1 MRRRVVACLLLLGA
15 CDIDAAVYPYPDG
28 GLDAS
33 FIDAGPPTLASRGR
47 FFVIEG
53 AELHPAGP
61 VAYAAVEGHITN
73 GDLRPLY
80 YIAATEGDCRLLTI
94 DEPAFCQTVCDGVCI
109 GPDVCIEAPRYL
121 SAGSATIRGL
131 LTSIN
136 LAQQTDNAYL
146 AVGELPLDLFT
157 SEAVVRLSASG
168 DEISWF
174 VLSAGGVRALVTDL
188 PLTPLD
194 LDTGGDVTITWADPD
209 PSTIVHLELTATNA
223 YVGQPAPAIL
233 DCQAMDAGSLTIPA
247 SLIAAM
253 PRMEGSCVDAD
264 CPRARLRRQ
273 HSDSI
278 IRSTVPIQL
287 VVASEIRFSAT
298 HQPL

>member
-1 MRRRVVACLLLLGA
+1 MRRRVAVCLLLLGA

-33 FIDAGPPTLASRGR
+33 FIDAGLPTLASRGR

-53 AELHPAGP
+53 TELQPEGP
-61 VAYAAVEGHITN
+61 LLYSAVEGHITN

-80 YIAATEGDCRLLTI
+80 NIAGTEGDCRLLTI
-94 DEPAFCQTVCDGVCI
+94 DEPAFCQTICDGVCI
-109 GPDVCIEAPRYL
+109 GPDVCIEAPRFL
-121 SAGSATIRGL
+121 SAGSATIGGL

-146 AVGELPLDLFT
+146 AAGVLPLDLFT

-174 VLSAGGVRALVTDL
+174 VLSAGGVRSLVTDL
-188 PLTPLD
+188 PMTPLD
-194 LDTGGDVTITWADPD
+194 LDTGADVTITWANPD
-209 PSTIVHLELTATNA
+209 PSTVVQLELIATNA

-233 DCQAMDAGSLTIPA
+233 DCQAMDDGSLTIPA
-247 SLIAAM
+247 SLIAAL
-253 PRMEGSCVDAD
+253 PRLDATCVDAD

-287 VVASEIRFSAT
+287 VVASEIRFAVT